1 MNIMAGAG
9 RLRQQHPATAGF
21 FVFFL
26 CLAWLLSGCA
36 GTPQLQALKADWP
49 AGLPARAQ
57 VSTVPFIAQD
67 EFECGPA
74 ALAMLLQSAGL
85 SISPAQLRP
94 QVFLPGRR
102 GSLQTELLVAA
113 RRQGLPAY
121 RLEPRLPA
129 LLQELAAGHPVLVFQ
144 NLALPVYPVWHYAV
158 VLGFDRER
166 DRLYLH
172 SGRTPEL
179 EMSLATFERTWER
192 GGYWAMVALPPDQLP
207 ATAQATPMAAAI
219 AALERVQPQPARQAY
234 EQALTRWPEQPAL
247 LLGAGNAAYAQ
258 GDLAG
263 AEAAYRRAVLRL
275 PAAAD
280 AWNNLA
286 QVLMEQGQREAA
298 RQAIAQ
304 AIALGGPRLASYQ
317 ELALKLHQP

>member
-1 MNIMAGAG
+1 MKAGAR
-9 RLRQQHPATAGF
+9 RLRPQHPAPAGC
-21 FVFFL
+21 FVLL

-36 GTPQLQALKADWP
+36 STPQLQALQADWP
-49 AGLPARAQ
+49 AGLPAQAR
-57 VSTVPFIAQD
+57 VGTVPFIDQD

-85 SISPAQLRP
+85 AASPAQLRP

-121 RLEPRLPA
+121 RLEPSLPA

-144 NLALPVYPVWHYAV
+144 NLALPIYPVWHYAV

-166 DRLYLH
+166 GSLRLH
-172 SGRTPEL
+172 SGHTPDL
-179 EMSLATFERTWER
+179 EMPLSTFERTWER

-207 ATAQATPMAAAI
+207 ATAQAAPMAAAI
-219 AALERVQPQPARQAY
+219 AALERLQPQPARQAY
-234 EQALTRWPEQPAL
+234 EQALLRWPEQPAL
-247 LLGAGNAAYAQ
+247 LLGAGNTAYAL

-263 AEAAYRRAVLRL
+263 AEAAYRRAVQRL

-286 QVLMEQGQREAA
+286 QVLMERGQRNEA
-298 RQAIAQ
+298 RQAITQ

-317 ELALKLHQP
+317 ELALKLRQP